1 MKTKRQIRISGLNDY
16 IAVDLVDDKE
26 KILEEVFYF
35 SKNKPIKILLR
46 DHEEHKWVQHNVN
59 FDGKELI
66 VGNTDLSSD
75 FYGQVFSIKE
85 SEYEFELLDKSNSK
99 PILTAQKQL

>member
-1 MKTKRQIRISGLNDY
+1 MEFKRQIRVSGLNDY
-16 IAVDLVDDKE
+16 IAVDLVNDEGEIK
-26 KILEEVFYF
+26 EEVFYF
-35 SKNKPIKILLR
+35 ALNKPIKILLR

-59 FDGKELI
+59 FNGKELV

-85 SEYEFELLDKSNSK
+85 CDYESELLDKANSK
-99 PILTAQKQL
+99 AILKATTI

>member
-1 MKTKRQIRISGLNDY
+1 METKRQIRISGLNDY
-16 IAVDLVDDKE
+16 IAVDLVDDKR

-35 SKNKPIKILLR
+35 ALNKPIKILLR

-59 FDGKELI
+59 FNGKELV

-75 FYGQVFSIKE
+75 FYGQVFTIKE
-85 SEYEFELLDKSNSK
+85 SDYESELLDKSNSK
-99 PILTAQKQL
+99 AILKATTI